1 MSLLEVRNLAVDF
14 RTSDGLV
21 QAVRGV
27 DFEVNAGEV
36 LGIVGESGCGKSVTS
51 LAVIGL
57 LPKPNGYISEGR
69 IMFDGADLR
78 QLSEA
83 SMRQIRGNA
92 ISMIFQE
99 PMTALNP
106 VLPIGEQ
113 IGEVLHVHQDVP
125 LRSRENRQRTIELL
139 EMVGIP
145 RANQVIHEYP
155 HQFSGGMRQRVMI
168 AMALSCHPK
177 LLIADEP
184 TTALDVTIQAQVLD
198 LLRDLKEKLGTA
210 VMFITHDLGVIN
222 EMADRVMVMYAGK
235 IVEKASVT
243 TLFADA
249 RHPYT
254 RGLMRSRPGRMG
266 RHEKLYCIPG
276 MVPTMRNMPPGCP
289 FAPRCE
295 NALPIC
301 STSSPPLMALRTG
314 HFVSCWL
321 EQNGGDTLA

>member
-1 MSLLEVRNLAVDF
+1 MSLLEVRNLAVNF

-27 DFEVNAGEV
+27 DFQVNAGEV

-57 LPKPNGYISEGR
+57 LPKPNGYISEGQ
-69 IMFDGADLR
+69 IVFNGTDLR

-83 SMRQIRGNA
+83 GMRQVRGNA

-113 IGEVLHVHQDVP
+113 IGEVLHVHQNVA
-125 LRSRENRQRTIELL
+125 LKSRENRQRTIELL

-145 RANQVIHEYP
+145 RANHVVHEYP

-168 AMALSCHPK
+168 AMALACNPK

-198 LLRDLKEKLGTA
+198 LLRDLKQEMGTA

-222 EMADRVMVMYAGK
+222 EMADQVMVMYAGK
-235 IVEKASVT
+235 IVEKASVKQ
-243 TLFADA
+243 LFADG

-254 RGLMRSRPGRMG
+254 RGLMRSRPGRMD

-276 MVPTMRNMPPGCP
+276 MVPTMKNMPPGCP

-295 NALPIC
+295 YALAVC
-301 STSSPPLMALRTG
+301 STSVPPLKSAAAG
-314 HFVSCWL
+314 HLVSCWL
-321 EQNGGDTLA
+321 MQNGGDTIA